1 LEAIRIISGYN
12 CIHIEKQYFQL
23 ASPDT
28 SKMYYLADTARAFQ
42 AHTAA
47 TGNARLANMD
57 RRADGPSSVD
67 VNPEVIQHQ
76 TLVSAR

>member
-1 LEAIRIISGYN
+1 
-12 CIHIEKQYFQL
+12 
-23 ASPDT
+23 
-28 SKMYYLADTARAFQ
+28 MYYLADTARAFQ